1 MSGRSSN
8 KDNVRQAKATGWPRP
23 ERKMGQSFGL
33 NPFRMAALVLM
44 AIAGVLGGY
53 FLGKYVKPTSPPLVE
68 NAQQSIAPSSPSQ
81 TPKPTPKSHDHL
93 QYEESLPR
101 NIVIQE
107 NGELKRIDLP
117 EPDMVFDLGE
127 KPTASP
133 EMPSESDRAYD
144 LVEPAAPETEE
155 TEPETEIATTQKS
168 ESTPERARELAK
180 RPPSDL
186 VRAMPQDLVALQK
199 TSTDSLPPWLRNA
212 VPVELDNTK
221 AKIVIVMDDLGLD
234 KRQAR
239 QTIALPAPLTLSY
252 MAYADD
258 LNRQTAQAR
267 AAGHELMLHIPMEPR
282 SSTIDPGP
290 NVLLSGLPRDELL
303 KSINWNLDQTDS
315 VVGINNHMGS
325 RFTSDLEGM
334 QTVTEVL
341 NERGLLFLDSVTSG
355 SSVAHTA
362 AEDAGIPF
370 AVRNVFLDHEDDL
383 ASIKRQLKVTEL
395 VANRTGV
402 AIAIGHPRAK
412 TLEALKE
419 WLPTL
424 SDRGFQLVP
433 ISAVVK
439 IKSDRS

>member
-8 KDNVRQAKATGWPRP
+8 KDNAKRVKATGWPRP
-23 ERKMGQSFGL
+23 ERKIGHSFGL
-33 NPFRMAALVLM
+33 NPFRMAALVIL
-44 AIAGVLGGY
+44 AVAGVLGGY
-53 FLGKYVKPTSPPLVE
+53 LLGKYVKPTSPPAIE
-68 NAQQSIAPSSPSQ
+68 NSQPDIAPTPQSQPSK
-81 TPKPTPKSHDHL
+81 TSKKTDNHL
-93 QYEESLPR
+93 HYEESLPR

-107 NGELKRIDLP
+107 NGELKRIALP
-117 EPDMVFDLGE
+117 EPDMMLDLDNQSTEVEKKTDTPGE
-127 KPTASP
+127 SVAATAPQTTAEADTDVTASK
-133 EMPSESDRAYD
+133 E
-144 LVEPAAPETEE
+144 EPQAEAKPK
-155 TEPETEIATTQKS
+155 P
-168 ESTPERARELAK
+168 AREVAK

-186 VRAMPQDLVALQK
+186 VRAMPEDLVTLQK
-199 TSTDSLPPWLRNA
+199 TSADSLPPWLRNA
-212 VPVELDNTK
+212 VPVELDSTK
-221 AKIVIVMDDLGLD
+221 AKIVIVMDDLGLNR
-234 KRQAR
+234 RQAR
-239 QTIALPAPLTLSY
+239 QTVALPAPLTLSY

-258 LNRQTAQAR
+258 LNKQISQAR
-267 AAGHELMLHIPMEPR
+267 TAGHELMLHVPMEPR
-282 SSTIDPGP
+282 SISIDPGP

-303 KSINWNLDQTDS
+303 KSINWNLDQTDN

-383 ASIKRQLKVTEL
+383 ASIKRQLQVTES
-395 VANRTGV
+395 VAKRTGV
-402 AIAIGHPRAK
+402 AIAIGHPREK

-424 SDRGFQLVP
+424 SERGFQLVP

>member
-8 KDNVRQAKATGWPRP
+8 KDNVKRANATGWPRP
-23 ERKMGQSFGL
+23 ERKIGHSFGL
-33 NPFRMAALVLM
+33 NPFRMAALIILAV
-44 AIAGVLGGY
+44 AGVLGGY
-53 FLGKYVKPTSPPLVE
+53 LLGKYVKPTSPPAIE
-68 NAQQSIAPSSPSQ
+68 NTQPKVAPFLQSQPSKTSKK
-81 TPKPTPKSHDHL
+81 TDDHL

-107 NGELKRIDLP
+107 NGELKRIALP
-117 EPDMVFDLGE
+117 KPDMMLDLGDKPLITEEKLDIPRESGTTTDPETTAEADTDIAASQE
-127 KPTASP
+127 KPQ
-133 EMPSESDRAYD
+133 
-144 LVEPAAPETEE
+144 VEAKQKPA
-155 TEPETEIATTQKS
+155 
-168 ESTPERARELAK
+168 RVVAK

-186 VRAMPQDLVALQK
+186 VKAMPEDLVALQK
-199 TSTDSLPPWLRNA
+199 TSAESLPPWLRNA
-212 VPVELDNTK
+212 VPTVLDRNK
-221 AKIVIVMDDLGLD
+221 AKIVIVMDDLGLNR
-234 KRQAR
+234 RQAR

-258 LNRQTAQAR
+258 LNKQLAQAR
-267 AAGHELMLHIPMEPR
+267 TAGHELMLHVPMEPR
-282 SSTIDPGP
+282 SISIDPGP

-341 NERGLLFLDSVTSG
+341 NERGLLFLDSVTSA

-370 AVRNVFLDHEDDL
+370 AVRNVFLDHENDL
-383 ASIKRQLKVTEL
+383 ASIKRQLQVTES
-395 VANRTGV
+395 VAKRTGV
-402 AIAIGHPRAK
+402 AIAIGHPRGK
-412 TLEALKE
+412 TLEALSE

-424 SDRGFQLVP
+424 SERGFQLVP

>member
-8 KDNVRQAKATGWPRP
+8 KDNAKQTKATGWPRP
-23 ERKMGQSFGL
+23 ERKIGHSFGL
-33 NPFRMAALVLM
+33 SPFRMAALVLM
-44 AIAGVLGGY
+44 AVAGVLGGY
-53 FLGKYVKPTSPPLVE
+53 LLGKYVKPTPPPVVQ
-68 NAQQSIAPSSPSQ
+68 NAQPIVAPSSQSETSESVQ
-81 TPKPTPKSHDHL
+81 EAHDHL

-101 NIVIQE
+101 NIVIHE
-107 NGELKRIDLP
+107 NGKLKRIALP
-117 EPDMVFDLGE
+117 EPDMALDLDE
-127 KPTASP
+127 KPLVIDKKPEVLDESVTASNPIQPAVP
-133 EMPSESDRAYD
+133 EAD
-144 LVEPAAPETEE
+144 V
-155 TEPETEIATTQKS
+155 ATTQKPAS
-168 ESTPERARELAK
+168 APEPAREVAK

-186 VRAMPQDLVALQK
+186 MRAMPQDLIALQA

-212 VPVELDNTK
+212 VPVELDSTK
-221 AKIVIVMDDLGLD
+221 AKIVIVMDDLGLN

-239 QTIALPAPLTLSY
+239 QTVALPAPLTLSY

-258 LNRQTAQAR
+258 LSQQTAQAR
-267 AAGHELMLHIPMEPR
+267 TAGHELLLHVPMEPR
-282 SSTIDPGP
+282 SITIDPGP
-290 NVLLSGLPRDELL
+290 NVLLSGLPREELL
-303 KSINWNLDQTDS
+303 KSINWNLDQTDN

-341 NERGLLFLDSVTSG
+341 NERGLLFLDSVTSS

-383 ASIKRQLKVTEL
+383 AYIKRQLKVTES
-395 VANRTGV
+395 VAKRTGV
-402 AIAIGHPRAK
+402 AIAIGHPRVK
-412 TLEALKE
+412 TLKALRE

-424 SDRGFQLVP
+424 SERGFQLVP